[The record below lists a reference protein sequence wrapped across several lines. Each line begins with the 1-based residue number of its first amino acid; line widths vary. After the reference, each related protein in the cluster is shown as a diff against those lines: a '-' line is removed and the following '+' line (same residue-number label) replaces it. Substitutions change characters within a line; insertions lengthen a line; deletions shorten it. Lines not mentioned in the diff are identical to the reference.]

1 MKKLSIIII
10 LIVLGFIVMN
20 NRSEV
25 NNEKNNNKIINN
37 IENNAENNADNIE
50 DNAGNIE
57 NEDNSLKNTS
67 INKYEISTVTKT
79 KEIKNNE
86 GITVINLE
94 YSYPVIK
101 NEIEDEFIDN
111 INKEYKLKADEFVKE
126 AEESK
131 EDAQYLYEEMKE
143 FFMPYTRELLYE
155 VNMNSNGLLSIT
167 TIQYYN
173 NSGVHGNF
181 VKESRN
187 FSMNQK
193 KELSLNDIIN
203 DNKWNLRE
211 NLYTL
216 FKEKVEKDDFEFDE
230 ITETTL
236 REELGNVQ
244 YYIKEG
250 SVVFYFN
257 ADQVA
262 PYALGE
268 PTIEIPYNS
277 ETFLMEI

>member
-143 FFMPYTRELLYE
+143 FFIPYTRELLYE

-181 VKESRN
+181 EKESRN

-250 SVVFYFN
+250 LVVFYFN
-257 ADQVA
+257 AEQVA